1 LAQVLLNSIPEI
13 IETYSGQNI
22 QISTMKMQNQSFSA
36 LSRHM
41 QTNAFVD
48 VCENYFQR
56 LDALSLVQQLIQIL
70 KAVQRHRGMSMGSL
84 GGTPV
89 FQQEI
94 HQLQAQLGRHFQ
106 MLEVFSHRSG
116 KLINPLQQENLLSAW
131 ITISQDWQEDS
142 VILNYELHCH
152 LIEQLLTMISGL
164 GKQLETPLWAS
175 INEPQMPG
183 QRFNYLEMLHFSTR
197 LMPEVAE
204 QIGRIRALATYVS
217 ASHICDQDFRTKL
230 SYLIQCT
237 RVNNEKLRH
246 HIKRV
251 ENKPDAEL
259 ILLNQL
265 KSYEVKLA
273 FLLSMVENDILGDRV
288 QADSRR
294 IFDLAS
300 DIIDLYLKAVTEGTQ
315 VLQKWLEVDI
325 QLLIQANWK

>member
-1 LAQVLLNSIPEI
+1 
-13 IETYSGQNI
+13 
-22 QISTMKMQNQSFSA
+22 MKMHSQPFNA
-36 LSRHM
+36 PTRHT
-41 QTNAFVD
+41 QTNMFVG

-56 LDALSLVQQLIQIL
+56 LDGLSLVQQLIQIL
-70 KAVQRHRGMSMGSL
+70 KAVQRHRGMSMGAL
-84 GGTPV
+84 GGSPA

-94 HQLQAQLGRHFQ
+94 HQLQSQLERHFQ

-116 KLINPLQQENLLSAW
+116 KLISAHQQENLLSAW

-152 LIEQLLTMISGL
+152 LVEQLLTMVSGL
-164 GKQLETPLWAS
+164 GKQLETPLYAPANEQAS
-175 INEPQMPG
+175 LPS

-217 ASHICDQDFRTKL
+217 ASHVCDQDFRTKL

-251 ENKPDAEL
+251 EQKPDSEL
-259 ILLNQL
+259 LLLGQL

-273 FLLSMVENDILGDRV
+273 FLLSMVESDILGDKI

-294 IFDLAS
+294 IFDLAT
-300 DIIDLYLKAVTEGTQ
+300 DIIDLYLRAVIEGTQ
-315 VLQKWLEVDI
+315 VLQKWLETDI
-325 QLLIQANWK
+325 QLLIQSNWKKG

>member
-1 LAQVLLNSIPEI
+1 MKMHNL
-13 IETYSGQNI
+13 TYSAPLGN
-22 QISTMKMQNQSFSA
+22 T
-36 LSRHM
+36 
-41 QTNAFVD
+41 QTDVFVS

-56 LDALSLVQQLIQIL
+56 LDSLSLVQQLIQIF
-70 KAVQRHRGMSMGSL
+70 KAVQRHRGMSMGTL
-84 GGTPV
+84 GGTSV
-89 FQQEI
+89 FQKEI
-94 HQLQAQLGRHFQ
+94 QQQQSQIGRHFQ

-116 KLINPLQQENLLSAW
+116 KLISTLQQENLLSAW
-131 ITISQDWQEDS
+131 LTISEDWQEDS

-152 LIEQLLTMISGL
+152 LVEQLLTMISGL
-164 GKQLETPLWAS
+164 GKQLETPLYTPKDDITLPS
-175 INEPQMPG
+175 

-197 LMPEVAE
+197 LMPEVSE

-251 ENKPDAEL
+251 ENKPDTEL
-259 ILLNQL
+259 ALLSQL

-273 FLLSMVENDILGDRV
+273 FLLSMVENDILGDHI

-294 IFDLAS
+294 IFDLAT
-300 DIIDLYLKAVTEGTQ
+300 DIIDLYLKAVIEGTQ
-315 VLQKWLEVDI
+315 VLQKWLETDI
-325 QLLIQANWK
+325 QLLTQANWNN